1 MEDLSAMHHFSGSF
15 AFPSILHCNLSLK
28 VATVNNQYALFIDH
42 KKRASYVINWCM
54 FSFTGTLDSIS
65 TSYAQQDHSAIFKTG
80 NGELSLSRKRS
91 ESLSRRVM
99 AIKFGETFREGS
111 QLLTVKSF
119 GSPSAL
125 IAIGYLHFFPTKN

>member
-1 MEDLSAMHHFSGSF
+1 M
-15 AFPSILHCNLSLK
+15 
-28 VATVNNQYALFIDH
+28 ATYAAIQ
-42 KKRASYVINWCM
+42 R
-54 FSFTGTLDSIS
+54 FSF
-65 TSYAQQDHSAIFKTG
+65 
-80 NGELSLSRKRS
+80 GELSLSRKRS

-125 IAIGYLHFFPTKN
+125 IAIGYLHIFRRKTSENFYHIFCGYTEVRQTQNFGRTIILLNFKPLSLSPSLYHE